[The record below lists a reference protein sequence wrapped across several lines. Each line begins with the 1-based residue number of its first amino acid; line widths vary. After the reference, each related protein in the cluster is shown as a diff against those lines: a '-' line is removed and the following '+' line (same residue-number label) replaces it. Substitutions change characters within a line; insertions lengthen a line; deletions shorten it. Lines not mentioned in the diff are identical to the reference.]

1 MKADHLSYRKAT
13 GVSLLGLA
21 IQLILGL
28 VVLVY
33 SAIGRDP
40 AAFSAALFILG
51 GCVVW
56 LSLAVVFDQHR
67 RERLEALEAESIER
81 SGVAGSSVF
90 DTSSDELRVAA
101 KRLAWMHRVMLPA
114 ISLGLAGIFILLG
127 WWRMRHALRDLNI
140 LTIDTVPSNRG
151 VQISLGIVLA
161 VIGFVFAR
169 YVSGMAK
176 QKAWANLRAG
186 AAQIVGAAVIGFG
199 MVLAQFVDFAG
210 SDSVIRYIHILFP
223 GLMIVIGAEFILNFV
238 LSIYRPRK
246 AGDISRPAFDSRIL
260 GFIAAPDKIAESI
273 GEALNYQ
280 FGFNVTGS
288 WFYQLLS
295 RSFIMLV
302 VIGGLVVWMMTFFSA
317 VRPNERG
324 LRLRNGQLVGE
335 PLEPGI
341 HFKLPWPIETIHRFD
356 TSSPHRLD
364 LAGYPA
370 LEKNKSYLWTVKHHA
385 SDKNFIVQPAGGAI
399 NAQGDEAGATGS
411 ATSGASGAG
420 GAAITVGTGTDDAT
434 GSSNIK
440 DIMLLSV
447 EIPVIFTITNLKK
460 YNELAQEGMG
470 DRLLEAVGRRIVM
483 QYLATQRLEDV
494 LSTRRSEISEELRAR
509 VTAAYKQLDAGV
521 DVIFVGIVGVHPP
534 TKTAIDFEKVVGADQ
549 RKLSAIEVAKTD
561 EVKTLTTA
569 VGTVELAQRIVVE
582 ITALEELSKKGEE
595 AGNMDAIRAQSVKVE
610 ELLTKAG
617 GEAGVAIER
626 AKAQRWVMHMAAS
639 SRAARYQ
646 GQLAAYG
653 AGKNVYLAQ
662 LYFDTL
668 KDVLGKARVY
678 ITPDQSVP
686 LEIRTDLAEIDSGGN
701 AFKKLTEDA
710 P

>member
-21 IQLILGL
+21 IQLVLGL

-33 SAIGRDP
+33 SVIGRDP

-51 GCVVW
+51 GSVVW
-56 LSLAVVFDQHR
+56 LSLTIVFDQHR
-67 RERLEALEAESIER
+67 RERLEALEAESIQR

-90 DTSSDELRVAA
+90 DTGADELRVAA
-101 KRLAWMHRVMLPA
+101 RRLAWMHRVMLPA
-114 ISLGLAGIFILLG
+114 ISLGLAFVFILLG
-127 WWRMRHALRDLNI
+127 WWRVRHALRDLHI
-140 LTIDTVPSNRG
+140 LTIDTIPSHRG
-151 VQISLGIVLA
+151 VHIAMGITLA

-199 MVLAQFVDFAG
+199 MVLAQFVDFAN
-210 SDSVIRYIHILFP
+210 SDAVIRYIHILFP
-223 GLMIVIGAEFILNFV
+223 GLMILIGAEFILNFI
-238 LSIYRPRK
+238 LTIYRPRK
-246 AGDISRPAFDSRIL
+246 AGDVPRPAFDSRIL

-302 VIGGLVVWMMTFFSA
+302 VIGGAVVWMMTFFAA

-324 LRLRNGQLVGE
+324 LRIRNGQLVGE
-335 PLEPGI
+335 PLEPGV
-341 HFKLPWPIETIHRFD
+341 HFKLPWPIERIDRFD
-356 TSSPHRLD
+356 TTSPHRLD

-385 SDKNFIVQPAGGAI
+385 SEKYFIVQPVSSSGKSQDAPRPAPGVPVSGPGVAGPAVD
-399 NAQGDEAGATGS
+399 NQ
-411 ATSGASGAG
+411 GAG
-420 GAAITVGTGTDDAT
+420 TIT
-434 GSSNIK
+434 

-447 EIPVIFTITNLKK
+447 EIPVVFTITDLKK
-460 YNELAQEGMG
+460 YYKLAQDGMS
-470 DRLLEAVGRRIVM
+470 DRLLEAVGRRVVM
-483 QYLATQRLEDV
+483 QHLASQNLEDV
-494 LSTRRSEISEELRAR
+494 LSTRRSEISDELRAR
-509 VTAAYKQLDAGV
+509 VTAEYRKLDAGV
-521 DVIFVGIVGVHPP
+521 QVIFVGIVGVHPP
-534 TKTAIDFEKVVGADQ
+534 TTTAVHFENVVGADQ
-549 RKLSAIEVAKTD
+549 QKLSAIEVAKAD

-569 VGTVELAQRIVVE
+569 VGTVELAQKIVVE
-582 ITALEELSKKGEE
+582 IASLEELSKNGDA
-595 AGNMDAIRAQSVKVE
+595 AGNADAIRAQSVKVE
-610 ELLTKAG
+610 ELLTRAG

-626 AKAQRWVMHMAAS
+626 AKAQRWVKHMAAS
-639 SRAARYQ
+639 SRAARYK
-646 GQLAAYG
+646 GQLAAYS

-662 LYFDTL
+662 LYFDSL
-668 KDVLGKARVY
+668 KDIFGKARVY

-686 LEIRTDLAEIDSGGN
+686 LEIRTDLMEVDSGGN

>member
-33 SAIGRDP
+33 SFIGRDP

-51 GCVVW
+51 GCAVW
-56 LSLAVVFDQHR
+56 LSLAIVFDQHR

-90 DTSSDELRVAA
+90 EAGADELRVAA
-101 KRLAWMHRVMLPA
+101 RRLAWMHRVMLPA
-114 ISLGLAGIFILLG
+114 ISLGMAGIFILLG
-127 WWRMRHALRDLNI
+127 WWRVRHALRDLKI
-140 LTIDTVPSNRG
+140 LTIDNVPSHRG

-161 VIGFVFAR
+161 VVGFVFAR

-176 QKAWANLRAG
+176 QKTWANLRAG

-223 GLMIVIGAEFILNFV
+223 GLMIVIGAEFILNFI
-238 LSIYRPRK
+238 LTIYRPRK
-246 AGDISRPAFDSRIL
+246 AGEVSRPAFDSRIL

-295 RSFIMLV
+295 RSFILLV
-302 VIGGLVVWMMTFFSA
+302 FIGGVVVWLMTFFAA

-341 HFKLPWPIETIHRFD
+341 HLKLPWPIERINRFD
-356 TSSPHRLD
+356 TTSPHRLD

-385 SDKNFIVQPAGGAI
+385 ADKNFIVQPVSSTMSTDDDSKTKPAPA
-399 NAQGDEAGATGS
+399 AP
-411 ATSGASGAG
+411 GASGVSASLPDN
-420 GAAITVGTGTDDAT
+420 T
-434 GSSNIK
+434 IK

-447 EIPVIFTITNLKK
+447 EIPVVFTITDLKK
-460 YNELAQEGMG
+460 YYGLAQDGMS
-470 DRLLEAVGRRIVM
+470 DRLLEAVGRRVVM
-483 QYLATQRLEDV
+483 QYLATQKLEDV
-494 LSTRRSEISEELRAR
+494 LSTRRSEISDELRNR
-509 VTAAYKQLDAGV
+509 VTAAYKELDAGV
-521 DVIFVGIVGVHPP
+521 NVIFVGIVGVHPP
-534 TKTAIDFEKVVGADQ
+534 TQTAPKFESVVGADQ
-549 RKLSAIEVAKTD
+549 RKLSSIEIAKAD

-569 VGTVELAQRIVVE
+569 VGTVELAQKIVTE
-582 ITALEELSKKGEE
+582 IAALEELQKKGSE
-595 AGNMDAIRAQSVKVE
+595 AGNADAIRAQSLKVE

-626 AKAQRWVMHMAAS
+626 AKAQRWVKHMAAS
-639 SRAARYQ
+639 SRATRYQ
-646 GQLAAYG
+646 GQLAAYA

-662 LYFDTL
+662 LYFDAL

-686 LEIRTDLAEIDSGGN
+686 MEFRTDLMEVDNGGN
-701 AFKKLTEDA
+701 AFKKLTEES